1 MNTTKRSIVV
11 SAILVIALCVSLVA
25 GATFALFTSES
36 SVNITVSSGTVNVVA
51 EIDSASVQT
60 KQLGS
65 AYAAGAD
72 HMYGGAPD
80 FTDGLSISHIVPG
93 DGIKF
98 DIKVTNNS
106 TVAVKYRTIISC
118 VSDDGLL
125 DGLAITIDG
134 ESYAGSTI
142 IAPFR
147 TIDPAITNVA
157 SVPVSIE
164 LPDTAEQN
172 AFQGKTLKLSY
183 KVEAVQGNATTP
195 VLDANTYY
203 VYSASDLVALQSKT
217 GVSRVEFINDIDM
230 SGADWTGLKGGAIT
244 NKSVFAGSGVTF
256 VGNGHSISNLPSA
269 LVAGTTYPV
278 TFQNL
283 TIKNNNTMAAVT
295 DANAWSYNAAF
306 VAYANTCSVT
316 FKNCAVENV
325 KLETAGTKY
334 GGAFIAYFGGDET
347 DGYTLTIDGCSLNN
361 SKVVANGS
369 TGGFAGHVSAQNT
382 VIKNSSVTGSTV
394 AATDDSWRVG
404 SVIGTIQTAATF
416 DNVTSTSNTIEMWDV
431 NNPTQQ
437 LAGRPSHETFGRI
450 VAPGSLIVGGA
461 HYVTHA
467 AFAKLLEQGTTAA
480 GITLEHDYYLVDS
493 SNAQA
498 LVFTNDNY
506 FTVDGNGHT
515 IYGLTRPL
523 INSVGDITISIKNLT
538 ISGAHI
544 ESTTEQSNNLG
555 TAAFVGYVDLQSNSI
570 TLEGCKLVDSHVE
583 GTQSG
588 ARTAAFI
595 GHVSGGSVTV
605 KDCVVDKCTIKSVDG
620 AAGIICNTY
629 ATTSIDGCKVLGNT
643 SITSTEVRSL
653 DANSGILVG
662 SVQPSSVTTIANIT
676 VASTVTLTHGGTNA
690 YHLYVGRVIA
700 GGTCTIA

>member
-36 SVNITVSSGTVNVVA
+36 SVNITVSSGKIDVIASIDADSIAVGTTLASPSGA
-51 EIDSASVQT
+51 EAVLDANGDIA
-60 KQLGS
+60 LNG
-65 AYAAGAD
+65 
-72 HMYGGAPD
+72 
-80 FTDGLSISHIVPG
+80 IVEG
-93 DGIKF
+93 DYVTF
-98 DIKVTNNS
+98 NIKVTNNS

-118 VSDDGLL
+118 TADEGLFT
-125 DGLAITIDG
+125 GLVISIDG
-134 ESYAGSTI
+134 AEYTSTI
-142 IAPFR
+142 VTGYSELAVGSG
-147 TIDPAITNVA
+147 TIT
-157 SVPVSIE
+157 VPVKIA
-164 LPDTAEQN
+164 LPEGAGN
-172 AFQGKTLKLSY
+172 AYQGKTCTITY
-183 KVEAVQGNATTP
+183 RVEAVQGNADTS
-195 VLDANTYY
+195 VIDTYKY
-203 VYSASDLVALQSKT
+203 VYTASDLAAALTDPVQHADLGT
-217 GVSRVEFINDIDM
+217 IVLAQDIDM
-230 SGADWTGLKGGAIT
+230 TTWVPMNLTYRSFVLK
-244 NKSVFAGSGVTF
+244 
-256 VGNGHSISNLPSA
+256 GNGHALKKQSQPLAKAMGIGTYVIENVKFQNADISRTAATAAA
-269 LVAGTTYPV
+269 LVAEIHG
-278 TFQNL
+278 
-283 TIKNNNTMAAVT
+283 
-295 DANAWSYNAAF
+295 
-306 VAYANTCSVT
+306 
-316 FKNCAVENV
+316 E
-325 KLETAGTKY
+325 
-334 GGAFIAYFGGDET
+334 GGIS
-347 DGYTLTIDGCSLNN
+347 LTIDNCDVIDSTIEGYEYAGGLIGYASYGAGSIDISNCDVIN
-361 SKVVANGS
+361 SDINTTDSSA
-369 TGGFAGHVSAQNT
+369 GGLIGHTCPITTLTNCTIDAD
-382 VIKNSSVTGSTV
+382 SSVSCAEDRAGKGAKAGGLVGTVNKSTTTLTNCTS
-394 AATDDSWRVG
+394 AATLGNVNAKATLADGCVGRVE
-404 SVIGTIQTAATF
+404 AAT
-416 DNVTSTSNTIEMWDV
+416 
-431 NNPTQQ
+431 
-437 LAGRPSHETFGRI
+437 
-450 VAPGSLIVGGA
+450 LIVGGA

-498 LVFTNDNY
+498 LVFTNANY

-643 SITSTEVRSL
+643 SITSTEVRV
-653 DANSGILVG
+653 DNANSGILVG

-690 YHLYVGRVIA
+690 YHRYVGRVIA